1 MIKLGLNSMQ
11 DKKIKKELT
20 RLQEIYRL
28 FSEPDNKLTDLNLIM
43 EEKFKKCE
51 KHQKR
56 KYFFCDD
63 HRETSLMCNNC
74 CEDHILDKNQKI
86 SQKDIDKHSLYYFPS
101 FIIKQFEDQMIDLNI
116 IRKTKAKVTTVCDAI
131 INKKKY
137 LDYNYY
143 YIKRI
148 IDNKFNELSQFL
160 LEYKKEIKKTL
171 SDKYK
176 KYVKF
181 KINK

>member
-1 MIKLGLNSMQ
+1 
-11 DKKIKKELT
+11 
-20 RLQEIYRL
+20 
-28 FSEPDNKLTDLNLIM
+28 
-43 EEKFKKCE
+43 
-51 KHQKR
+51 
-56 KYFFCDD
+56 
-63 HRETSLMCNNC
+63 
-74 CEDHILDKNQKI
+74 
-86 SQKDIDKHSLYYFPS
+86 
-101 FIIKQFEDQMIDLNI
+101 MIDLNI